1 MTTVTLNETAGGLKI
16 PGGLGNQA
24 LMLVMAL
31 LASAFA
37 SVVFQAV
44 RPGSVIVLSY
54 LLPTLF
60 VLWTARDRLFRTF
73 SNVVCIGF
81 LLASL
86 VSVAIEP
93 GWLNMGLAWA
103 LLLAN
108 AVVLPQAGD
117 KAPLSILEAMLG
129 QFASGSKRSLRDG
142 VVAGGVALALPL
154 AAPKPKLTSIA
165 LPLFAALVFA
175 ALLMT
180 ANPLVEK
187 FLASFDFGNP
197 LWFAGRF
204 WDGVS
209 SPLFLFFALS
219 FAALWPVLRGEG
231 FLRSEAL
238 RFGGDAPWW
247 HRAFFQPSAVIATL
261 LILNGMFAFANLLD
275 LQYVWSAAQLPPG
288 LTHAEY
294 VHRGSYTLIA
304 TAILAALLMVF
315 ILRKGTATEESV
327 LVRALV
333 YLWTAQNLLL
343 VASSA
348 KRTLS
353 YVEDYGWTEWRVS
366 GLIWMALV
374 FVGLVTIAA
383 RVLMRRDTL
392 WQVNTNLV
400 ASLMVLLA
408 CSGWD
413 MRGFIAE
420 RNVDRVIANSAVAL
434 DHAYLGE
441 LGVASLPSLKRA
453 QFTLKFGSSSHGGGY
468 FSGVDLE
475 IVRLERDLRRQQED
489 WRSWTFG
496 GARIQQGHVARLPA
510 PGESEMNRE

>member
-16 PGGLGNQA
+16 PKGLGNQA
-24 LMLVMAL
+24 LMLVVVL

-37 SVVFQAV
+37 SVVFQAE

-54 LLPTLF
+54 LLPMLF

-86 VSVAIEP
+86 VSVTIEP
-93 GWLNMGLAWA
+93 GWLNMGLSWA

-117 KAPLSILEAMLG
+117 KAPLSVLEAMLG
-129 QFASGSKRSLRDG
+129 QLASGSKRSMRDG
-142 VVAGGVALALPL
+142 VVAGGVALAVPL
-154 AAPKPKLTSIA
+154 AAPRPKFTSVA
-165 LPLFAALVFA
+165 LPFAAALVFA
-175 ALLMT
+175 ALLVA
-180 ANPLVEK
+180 ANPMVER
-187 FLASFDFGNP
+187 FLASFEFGNP
-197 LWFAGRF
+197 IWFLGRF
-204 WDGVS
+204 WDGVT
-209 SPLFLFFALS
+209 SPLFLFFAVS

-231 FLRSEAL
+231 FLRGEAM
-238 RFGGDAPWW
+238 RFSGDAPWW
-247 HRAFFQPSAVIATL
+247 HQAFFQPSAVVATL
-261 LILNGMFAFANLLD
+261 LMLNGMFAFANLLD

-315 ILRKGTATEESV
+315 ILRKGTATEQSQP
-327 LVRALV
+327 VRTLV

-348 KRTLS
+348 KRTLA

-374 FVGLVTIAA
+374 FVGLATIAM
-383 RVLMRRDTL
+383 RVLFRRDTL
-392 WQVNTNLV
+392 WLVNTNLV
-400 ASLMVLLA
+400 ASLTVLLA
-408 CSGWD
+408 CSAWD

-441 LGVASLPSLKRA
+441 LGVASLPALKRA
-453 QFTLKFGSSSHGGGY
+453 QNVLMLGNTGVGSGFY
-468 FSGVDLE
+468 SGVDLE
-475 IVRLERDLRRQQED
+475 ILRLERDVRLQQGD
-489 WRSWTFG
+489 WRSWTWRFS
-496 GARIQQGHVARLPA
+496 AERSL
-510 PGESEMNRE
+510 